1 MGTGRRGGTPPS
13 ARAGLRAEGTR
24 VLLRVHPGA
33 TREGVLYEPLRAGF
47 VVYVKARAENGEA
60 NRDFLRAV
68 SGWLGVPGASVRIRR
83 GARGRE
89 KLVEVD
95 GRTALE
101 VDRAL
106 HQVADSSSPR

>member
-1 MGTGRRGGTPPS
+1 M
-13 ARAGLRAEGTR
+13 
-24 VLLRVHPGA
+24 
-33 TREGVLYEPLRAGF
+33 
-47 VVYVKARAENGEA
+47 VYVKARAEDGQA

-68 SGWLGVPGASVRIRR
+68 SDWLGVPGSSVRIRR

-101 VDRAL
+101 VERAL
-106 HQVADSSSPR
+106 HRVADSSSPR